1 MSAALF
7 HDVMGEPHAPLK
19 YMRFPWGL
27 GESSTINKSWRGVW
41 LLRVGL
47 LVAAGA
53 AAGEAR
59 GALGAAVLRA
69 DREGAHHRRELL
81 GLLQPQRMQ
90 LVELLATLKGLQVR
104 ED

>member
-27 GESSTINKSWRGVW
+27 GESSTINKSWPGVW
-41 LLRVGL
+41 LLRGGL

-53 AAGEAR
+53 AVR
-59 GALGAAVLRA
+59 CLPCCILYAAVLEVSESLFIYFMR
-69 DREGAHHRRELL
+69 GF
-81 GLLQPQRMQ
+81 
-90 LVELLATLKGLQVR
+90 
-104 ED
+104 